1 MNVKSLSQKYF
12 KSTKDFIKSLSKAEL
27 IISSL
32 NILISIIFFIVMSSI
47 KDNKGVYGITTWQV
61 WIGLLANIF
70 NIVSVIL
77 AVKLRVSTYIW
88 GIMACIFMGAFSFDN
103 RLFGTMITY
112 WVICICSQTLL
123 YIQWKRKSDD
133 KVSVKPLQMDWFLF
147 AVYTFIIVIL
157 AVCFSFV
164 QYAIPEFSKF
174 WSNSE
179 EIKYEI
185 ALFDSLGFFFIIGTI
200 YLLWN
205 RYNQVWYI
213 YLSADISWIIL
224 WIIKLSYACMSN
236 DTSSI
241 VGSINMLLAL
251 ISMVA
256 LNVSGMINWKTK
268 K

>member
-77 AVKLRVSTYIW
+77 AVK
-88 GIMACIFMGAFSFDN
+88 
-103 RLFGTMITY
+103 
-112 WVICICSQTLL
+112 VICICSQALL

-164 QYAIPEFSKF
+164 QYSIPEFSKI

-179 EIKYEI
+179 KIKYEI

>member
-47 KDNKGVYGITTWQV
+47 KDNKGVYGIATWQV
-61 WIGLLANIF
+61 WVGLLANIV

-88 GIMACIFMGAFSFDN
+88 GILACIFMGAISFDN

-164 QYAIPEFSKF
+164 QYSIPEFSKF
-174 WSNSE
+174 WSNS
-179 EIKYEI
+179 
-185 ALFDSLGFFFIIGTI
+185 FFFIIGTI

>member
-47 KDNKGVYGITTWQV
+47 QDKGVYGIATWQV
-61 WIGLLANIF
+61 WIGLLANIV

-88 GIMACIFMGAFSFDN
+88 GILACIFMGAISFDN

-112 WVICICSQTLL
+112 WVICICSQALL